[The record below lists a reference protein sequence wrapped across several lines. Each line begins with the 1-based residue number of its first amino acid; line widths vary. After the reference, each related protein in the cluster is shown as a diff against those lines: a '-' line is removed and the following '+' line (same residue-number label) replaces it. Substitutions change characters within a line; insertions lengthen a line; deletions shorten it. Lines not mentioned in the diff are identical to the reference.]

1 MVPFYQEVGAS
12 LSLCPSNLFFPL
24 LRMTIIQLIDMNITT
39 KSLVICLII
48 PFSQLLKYF

>member
-12 LSLCPSNLFFPL
+12 LFLCPSNLFCFPL
-24 LRMTIIQLIDMNITT
+24 GMTIIQLMDMNITT
-39 KSLVICLII
+39 TSLVICLII